1 MVGSKGVTIMKR
13 VRQYV
18 VRTLVAALATT
29 QLTITSGC
37 ATLAHRSS
45 LSGGLVRTTAQCD
58 GTDSTCPWL
67 WGDAAWL
74 LAGVVPGLVGFA
86 VDFGSGACKHDNL
99 GDKTARTIDEDT
111 DEFASKR

>member
-1 MVGSKGVTIMKR
+1 MKR
-13 VRQYV
+13 VHQYV
-18 VRTLVAALATT
+18 GRTLVAAVATA

-37 ATLAHRSS
+37 ATMAHRSS
-45 LSGGLVRTTAQCD
+45 QSGGLVRTTAQCD

-74 LAGVVPGLVGFA
+74 VAGVVPGLVGFA

-99 GDKTARTIDEDT
+99 GDEIARTID
-111 DEFASKR
+111 DETAELASKR